1 MRIFESGGVEDI
13 FFVVMATD
21 FATLQSLS
29 QSLDDIDLDD
39 DHARTPLEDDFH
51 VLRTVRSVLRQHGM
65 GLSLSLS
72 RGEETQFVMPTA
84 TPIFSRLRYQTA
96 ATVGNFSNFDSDWKK
111 FASKTMIYANEIVS
125 A

>member
-1 MRIFESGGVEDI
+1 MED
-13 FFVVMATD
+13 FFVVVVMATD

-29 QSLDDIDLDD
+29 QSLEDIDLDD

-51 VLRTVRSVLRQHGM
+51 VLSTVRSVLRQHGM

-84 TPIFSRLRYQTA
+84 TPIFSRLRYQMA
-96 ATVGNFSNFDSDWKK
+96 PTVVNFNNFDSDWKNLRLK
-111 FASKTMIYANEIVS
+111 RLFT
-125 A
+125 